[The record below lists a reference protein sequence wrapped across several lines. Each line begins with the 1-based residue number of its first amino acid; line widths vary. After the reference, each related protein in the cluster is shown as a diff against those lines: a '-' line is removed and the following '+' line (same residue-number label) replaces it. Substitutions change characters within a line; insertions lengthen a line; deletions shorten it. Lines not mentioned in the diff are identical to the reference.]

1 MSFNRLMLASG
12 RVTKVQD
19 VETGVK
25 GTVADMLSTQF
36 TVVTEGGKVR
46 FYFYNDK
53 DVTWT
58 EVKE

>member
-1 MSFNRLMLASG
+1 MLASG
-12 RVTKVQD
+12 KVSKVQD